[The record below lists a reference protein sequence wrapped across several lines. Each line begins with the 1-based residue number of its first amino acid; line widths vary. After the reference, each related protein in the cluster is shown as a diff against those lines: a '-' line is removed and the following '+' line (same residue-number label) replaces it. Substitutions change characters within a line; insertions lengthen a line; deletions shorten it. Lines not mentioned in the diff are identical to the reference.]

1 MRTAPVLETSNRR
14 GAADGPHLFRPLTLR
29 SVTLPNRIALS
40 PMCQYC
46 AEDGLADDWHFQHL
60 ASRAVGGVGL
70 VFTEATHV
78 EARGRITPFCLG
90 LWNAEQAERLARI
103 VRFVKSQGV
112 VAGIQLGHAGRKAST
127 DVPWR
132 SREPLT
138 PERGGWTTVAPS
150 PLPFDAGWP
159 MPEPLDQDGID
170 EVLAAF
176 RRAVAMARDAGF
188 EVVELHAAHG
198 YLAHQFLSPLSN
210 ARNDGYGGDLD
221 GRMRFVHELIDA
233 ARGEWPDHLPL
244 FVRLSVTDWVEGGF
258 DEAECT
264 ELAKAL
270 AARGDVDLV
279 DCSSGGLDPRQR
291 LEAFPGYQLP
301 FAQRLREQAQIRTGA
316 VGMIQGAH
324 QAEQIIATEAADLV
338 FMARTLLADPYWPQR
353 AAHILG
359 APRTWPDNY
368 ARGDRFA

>member
-1 MRTAPVLETSNRR
+1 MLETSNRR

-46 AEDGLADDWHFQHL
+46 AEDGFADDWHFQHL
-60 ASRAVGGVGL
+60 ASRAVGGAGL

-78 EARGRITPFCLG
+78 EARGRITPYCLG
-90 LWNAEQAERLARI
+90 LWNADQAARLARI
-103 VRFVKSQGV
+103 VRFVESQGV

-138 PERGGWTTVAPS
+138 VERGGWTPVAPS
-150 PLPFDAGWP
+150 ALPYDAGWP
-159 MPEPLDQDGID
+159 VPRALDADGIA
-170 EVLAAF
+170 EVLEAF
-176 RRAVAMARDAGF
+176 RRAVAMAREAGF
-188 EVVELHAAHG
+188 QVVELHAAHG

-210 ARNDGYGGDLD
+210 TRNDGYGGDLD

-233 ARGEWPDHLPL
+233 ARAEWPEHLPL
-244 FVRLSVTDWVEGGF
+244 FVRLSVTDWVAGGF
-258 DEAECT
+258 DEAACT
-264 ELAKAL
+264 ELVRAL
-270 AARGDVDLV
+270 AARGDVDLI

-291 LEAFPGYQLP
+291 MAVFPGYQVP
-301 FAQRLREQAQIRTGA
+301 FAQRLRQRVQIRTGA

-353 AAHILG
+353 AAHALG
-359 APRTWPDNY
+359 AARTWPDNY